1 MTKVARGPGDLG
13 LLLTLWSVYLCFNTI
28 STIHFQQTP
37 GIHRDF
43 GLTLKQK
50 NGSMSALKLY
60 S

>member
-13 LLLTLWSVYLCFNTI
+13 LLLTLWSAYLCFNTI
-28 STIHFQQTP
+28 STIHFQLTP